1 MLCAIFRSL
10 LYFEVLSPF
19 LPHGN
24 PFLPSISEHFLTALH
39 RGETIPRRAEEA
51 MEKGSFNLYRWEC
64 VFIISKR
71 VNLWKNLYREKQCV
85 LWLPTAEGIGSHPA
99 PTPVTQATV
108 TGGTI
113 SIAEGQSGPEMPTQ
127 LLHCP
132 VCLFPTIWAQD
143 CSELNSACFRRR
155 GSGPKG
161 RRRSSYCCWIVLYW
175 LYIKAI
181 WQVLSCF
188 RPTTAHAFH
197 TLRRPGGIQDGNL
210 LSILIRLYCYCPQS
224 GLP

>member
-10 LYFEVLSPF
+10 LYFEVFSPF
-19 LPHGN
+19 LPRGN
-24 PFLPSISEHFLTALH
+24 PFLPSVSEHFLTALH
-39 RGETIPRRAEEA
+39 GGETIPRRAEGA
-51 MEKGSFNLYRWEC
+51 MEKGSFNLYRWGC

-71 VNLWKNLYREKQCV
+71 VNLWKIFTEKKSVFCGSPQ
-85 LWLPTAEGIGSHPA
+85 LRALEATPT

-113 SIAEGQSGPEMPTQ
+113 SIAEGQSGPEMPMQ
-127 LLHCP
+127 LLRCP

-143 CSELNSACFRRR
+143 CSELNSACFRRQ

-161 RRRSSYCCWIVLYW
+161 RRRNSYCCWIVLYW

-181 WQVLSCF
+181 WQALSCF
-188 RPTTAHAFH
+188 PPTTTHAFH
-197 TLRRPGGIQDGNL
+197 TLRRPGGIQDGSP
-210 LSILIRLYCYCPQS
+210 LSILIRLYCNCPQS